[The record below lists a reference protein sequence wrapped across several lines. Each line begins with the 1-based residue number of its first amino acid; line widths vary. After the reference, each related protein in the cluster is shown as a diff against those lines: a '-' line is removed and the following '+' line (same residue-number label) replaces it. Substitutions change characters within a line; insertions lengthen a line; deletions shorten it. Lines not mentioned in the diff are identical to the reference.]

1 MSPSE
6 DGVASPAE
14 ASTASPEEAARA
26 EQELEELLQYLKRA
40 RGFDFTGYK
49 RASLGRRIEKRM
61 QTVGVGS
68 HADYVRHLE
77 ATPGEFAQL
86 FNTVLINVTSFFRDE
101 SPWEVVRDTV
111 IPRILAAK
119 EPTDPVRVWSAG
131 CATGEESYSLAMAFV
146 EAMTPEGARDRL
158 KIYATD
164 VDEEALTHARHGTY
178 DDRAVANVPPELRER
193 YFDHADGRHTLR
205 KELRRLVIFGR
216 NDLIQDAP
224 ISRIDL
230 LVCRNALMYFDA
242 ETQARI
248 LARFHFALNDG
259 GYLLLGR
266 AETLLSHMST
276 FAPVDLKRR
285 VFTKVARASVR
296 DRLLVASRAT
306 ADDGRAGA
314 SQRQLRHAALE
325 HAPLAQIVVDR
336 AGVLA
341 AANHRARTLFGLTAD
356 DVGRPLQDL
365 ELSYRP
371 VELRSRIQQVYA
383 DRRPVTLH
391 DVEWRGSVEVRSL
404 EVHVT
409 PLPDETGE
417 PAGVAVAFVDV
428 TAQRTLQIELDHS
441 HQELESAY
449 EELQS
454 TNEELETTN
463 EELQSTVEEL
473 ETTNEELQSTNEEL
487 ETMNEELQA
496 TNEELQTMNDELRR
510 RGDELNEVND
520 FLESIF
526 TSVRS
531 GIVVLDRDLDV
542 LVWNSRAE
550 DLWGARHAEVQ
561 GTSFFALDIGLPVEQ
576 LKAPLRATVA
586 GDREGFELS
595 LAATNRRGR
604 AITCRVSGAPLV
616 GGADRSTQGVILFLD
631 EEPVEE
637 RRTEGQEQA
646 LGTGH

>member
-1 MSPSE
+1 MQ
-6 DGVASPAE
+6 PADPHFE
-14 ASTASPEEAARA
+14 A
-26 EQELEELLQYLKRA
+26 LLVHLKET

-49 RASLGRRIEKRM
+49 RASLTRRIQKRM
-61 QTVGVGS
+61 QTVGVDAYDEYARYLAA
-68 HADYVRHLE
+68 HAE
-77 ATPGEFAQL
+77 EFAHL
-86 FNTVLINVTSFFRDE
+86 FNTILINVTSFFRDE
-101 SPWEVVRDTV
+101 ASWEYLRDEVV
-111 IPRILAAK
+111 PRILADRPAT
-119 EPTDPVRVWSAG
+119 EPIRVWSAG
-131 CATGEESYSLAMAFV
+131 CATGEEAYSLAMAFA
-146 EAMTPEGARDRL
+146 EALPAGTRDRL
-158 KIYATD
+158 KVYATD
-164 VDEEALTHARHGTY
+164 VDEDALTIARQGVY
-178 DDRAVANVPPELRER
+178 GAKSVEAVPPPLLEK
-193 YFDHADGRHTLR
+193 YFDRLENRYAFR
-205 KELRRLVIFGR
+205 KEFRRLVIFGR

-296 DRLLVASRAT
+296 DRLLVASRA
-306 ADDGRAGA
+306 AGDDGRAGA

-365 ELSYRP
+365 KLSYRP
-371 VELRSRIQQVYA
+371 AELRSRIQQVYA

-391 DVEWRGSVEVRSL
+391 DVEWRGSVEVHSL